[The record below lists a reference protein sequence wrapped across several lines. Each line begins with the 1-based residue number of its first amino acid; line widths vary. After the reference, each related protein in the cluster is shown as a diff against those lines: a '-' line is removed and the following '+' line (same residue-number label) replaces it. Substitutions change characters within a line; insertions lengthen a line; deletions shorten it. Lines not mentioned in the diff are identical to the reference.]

1 MIKLIAFLLLVY
13 LFLAYLL
20 RWFVLSNSPE
30 FFKQYGDRTL
40 FTGFFDRFVTTVFQ
54 FFLEYCSYGIA
65 LTLLA
70 ADYIYHYIIIY
81 FKPEKAS
88 MPVSE
93 ENPPILLIHG
103 YMMRGWTLMYL
114 KKRLQKDGW
123 NNVYTWSYIP
133 PFKKIPYYAGQ
144 LESKVS
150 DILKETSQAK
160 IILICHSMGGLLAR
174 YYISHL
180 KGKSYVEKLIT
191 IGTPHKGTQLWS
203 FTYSPCGTDLRP
215 GSNFL
220 KKLKPIPATIKTLS
234 IFSSFDEII
243 LPYQNSSLKG
253 RNILN
258 KEFDNLGHMRLVF
271 SAQVYEEIQS
281 FLSKSYYSLDTSIPQ
296 K

>member
-1 MIKLIAFLLLVY
+1 MIKLIAFLLFLY
-13 LFLAYLL
+13 LFLAYVL

-30 FFKQYGDRTL
+30 FLKQYGDKTL
-40 FTGFFDRFVTTVFQ
+40 LTDCFDKFATTVFH

-65 LTLLA
+65 LVLLL
-70 ADYIYHYIIIY
+70 ADYIYNYIIKH
-81 FKPEKAS
+81 FKPEKTS
-88 MPVSE
+88 TPISE
-93 ENPPILLIHG
+93 EKPPILLIHG
-103 YMMRGWTLMYL
+103 YMMRGWTLIYL

-123 NNVYTWSYIP
+123 NNVYTWNYIP
-133 PFKKIPYYAGQ
+133 PLKKIEYYAGE
-144 LESKVS
+144 LKSKVN

-174 YYISHL
+174 HYISHL

-203 FTYSPCGTDLRP
+203 FTHSPCGAEMRP

-220 KKLKPIPATIKTLS
+220 KKLGPIPATIKTLS

-243 LPYQNSSLKG
+243 LPYQNSYLKG
-253 RNILN
+253 KNILN

-271 SAQVYEEIQS
+271 SAQVYKEVQS
-281 FLSKSYYSLDTSIPQ
+281 FLSK
-296 K
+296 